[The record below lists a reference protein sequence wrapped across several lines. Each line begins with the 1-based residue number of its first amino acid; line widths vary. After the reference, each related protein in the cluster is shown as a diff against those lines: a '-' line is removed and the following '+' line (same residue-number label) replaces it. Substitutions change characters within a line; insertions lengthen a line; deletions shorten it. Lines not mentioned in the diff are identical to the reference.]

1 MALEKKL
8 KEFAKEKRYSFKEL
22 CTDRYELKKEYEIM
36 AVKAVIDKEESE
48 TKVSTSPKFA
58 PLILATVLLAA
69 TFIPLVIFVY
79 ITYAFLSNVR
89 IKQVR
94 NDLKKFDR

>member
-8 KEFAKEKRYSFKEL
+8 KELAEKKRYSFKEL

-36 AVKAVIDKEESE
+36 AVKAVVEKDEKK
-48 TKVSTSPKFA
+48 TKVSTSPKLVPIA
-58 PLILATVLLAA
+58 LATALLAV

-79 ITYAFLSNVR
+79 ITYAFLSNIR
-89 IKQVR
+89 IKQVK